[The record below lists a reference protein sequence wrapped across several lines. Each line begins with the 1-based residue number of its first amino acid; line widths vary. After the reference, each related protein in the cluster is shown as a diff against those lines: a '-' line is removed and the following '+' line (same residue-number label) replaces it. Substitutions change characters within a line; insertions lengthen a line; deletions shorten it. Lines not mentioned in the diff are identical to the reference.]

1 MNQVHSFLFRATV
14 EEDITMDMEEGME
27 EDLDMEEEDP
37 DMEEDMVGDITEAMV
52 EDMGGNLYLI

>member
-27 EDLDMEEEDP
+27 EDLDMEEEGP
-37 DMEEDMVGDITEAMV
+37 DMEVEDITEATV

>member
-1 MNQVHSFLFRATV
+1 MMDTAT
-14 EEDITMDMEEGME
+14 EEVME